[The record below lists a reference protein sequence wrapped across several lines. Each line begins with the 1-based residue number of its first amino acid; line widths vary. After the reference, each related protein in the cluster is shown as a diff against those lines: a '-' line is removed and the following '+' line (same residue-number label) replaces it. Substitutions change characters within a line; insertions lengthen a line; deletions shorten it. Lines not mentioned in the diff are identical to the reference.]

1 MLQSSVRKFERVSQL
16 LAEGFFEFGSSGR
29 TLSKEQIIASLHA
42 ESPVNCTATEFK
54 VQLLAPQTALVTY
67 RACRHGEPP
76 VFTVRSSSSERVA
89 CDWGIVGCGYCTYG
103 EGIAFMRREPY
114 ESPCG
119 IRTGRGWPLDSRNS
133 RASRGAVLWG
143 VPS

>member
-1 MLQSSVRKFERVSQL
+1 MPSENVLAIYFQELEESLLQSGVRKSERVSQL

-67 RACRHGEPP
+67 RACRHREPP
-76 VFTVRSSSSERVA
+76 VFTVRSSIWQQR
-89 CDWGIVGCGYCTYG
+89 
-103 EGIAFMRREPY
+103 EG
-114 ESPCG
+114 
-119 IRTGRGWPLDSRNS
+119 
-133 RASRGAVLWG
+133 LWQMVFHQG
-143 VPS
+143 TISTAPT